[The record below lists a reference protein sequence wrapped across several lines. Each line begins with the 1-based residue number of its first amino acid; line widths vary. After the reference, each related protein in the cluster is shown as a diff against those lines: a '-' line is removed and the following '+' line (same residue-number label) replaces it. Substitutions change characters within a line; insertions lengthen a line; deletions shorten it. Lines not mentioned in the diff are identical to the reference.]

1 MNYIKN
7 EEMTYLDILF
17 APSFQCGV
25 NGTSLELSHYNNVSL
40 KTIYCRINIW
50 NYFQEL

>member
-25 NGTSLELSHYNNVSL
+25 NGTSLELLTSYASMFNVL
-40 KTIYCRINIW
+40 
-50 NYFQEL
+50 